1 MTDKESP
8 DNQSGNEQNLD
19 WDSQRLINHPKGM
32 EQAMAENISKMEE
45 QTRAIIESGSIEEI
59 ERPWR
64 ETSRNWPPFKNTWK
78 SSLTVTYPRFSLR
91 YIRHFSANR
100 PEAKF

>member
-8 DNQSGNEQNLD
+8 DNQRGNEQNLD

-59 ERPWR
+59 EAAL
-64 ETSRNWPPFKNTWK
+64 ERNLQELAALQKHMEK
-78 SSLTVTYPRFSLR
+78 LT
-91 YIRHFSANR
+91 NR
-100 PEAKF
+100 DLSQIQP